1 MSINSYFL
9 LTLLRKG
16 AIVRLVV
23 TYIILAS
30 LIILLS
36 NCGTITEDEKSIALE
51 TKKDSISYVIGT
63 DIARSLNPIKD
74 DIDLDKLIV
83 GMKDHLDEKPLLVK
97 KEVGQIMLRK
107 FSREVQEKQHAKRI
121 ISAQENLKKGNEFLE
136 KNKKNEGVLT
146 TQNGLQYVVLKQG
159 DGPRPSQTDKVKVH
173 YRGTTIDGTVFD
185 SSYDRGQ
192 PTTFQ
197 VNSVI
202 KGWTEALLLMNVNS
216 KYKLFIPSNLAY
228 GQRGSEPKIGPNEV
242 LIFEVELLGIEK

>member
-1 MSINSYFL
+1 MRF
-9 LTLLRKG
+9 
-16 AIVRLVV
+16 IV
-23 TYIILAS
+23 TFTILIS
-30 LIILLS
+30 LILLLS
-36 NCGTITEDEKSIALE
+36 NCGTITEDERSIALE

-63 DIARSLNPIKD
+63 DIAHSLDLIKD
-74 DIDLDKLIV
+74 DINLDKLIG

-97 KEVGQIMLRK
+97 KEVGQKMLRK
-107 FSREVQEKQHAKRI
+107 FSREVQEKQHAKRMI
-121 ISAQENLKKGNEFLE
+121 LAQENLKKGNEFLE
-136 KNKKNEGVLT
+136 KNKQNEGVVT
-146 TQNGLQYVVLKQG
+146 TQSGLQYLVLKQG

-202 KGWTEALLLMNVNS
+202 KGWNEALLLMNVNS

-228 GQRGSEPKIGPNEV
+228 GPRGSEPKIGPNEV
-242 LIFEVELLGIEK
+242 LIFEVELMGIER